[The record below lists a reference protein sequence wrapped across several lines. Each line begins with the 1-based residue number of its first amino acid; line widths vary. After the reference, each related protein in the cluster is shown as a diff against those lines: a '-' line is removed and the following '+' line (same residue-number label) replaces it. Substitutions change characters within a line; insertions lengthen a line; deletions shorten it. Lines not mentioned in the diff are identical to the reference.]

1 MDLSASRRSRV
12 SIGFRASTN
21 AEVTNELA
29 KRAESRQANRL
40 SDMQEALKAVP
51 SPRAMAK
58 QMATN
63 KVAMLK
69 QRLDALKAMLLHA
82 SPEQAKIL
90 ARELKSIAKEL
101 VGTAKNLGSGGSG
114 GGDDVAP
121 NVAANNSAGES
132 EPANSTDAAPDA
144 LAAEAAAANGADPSV
159 VSQDYAE
166 KSGEAHSSDGEKSAL
181 PGVSSK
187 SQANGKSAAP
197 DDGDQSLRAALLD
210 AKKLLK
216 EVLGMLKAKLADA
229 GKETKRD
236 LQDIDKSLTEIN
248 RALTQGDGFELYTV
262 QGELNAGDVASGVS
276 ISVTGGNVNLSV

>member
-1 MDLSASRRSRV
+1 
-12 SIGFRASTN
+12 
-21 AEVTNELA
+21 
-29 KRAESRQANRL
+29 
-40 SDMQEALKAVP
+40 MQEALKAVP

-58 QMATN
+58 QMVTN

-166 KSGEAHSSDGEKSAL
+166 KSGEAHSSDSEKSAL

-216 EVLGMLKAKLADA
+216 EVLGMLKAKLAHA

-262 QGELNAGDVASGVS
+262 QGELKAGDVASGVS